1 MTPRKP
7 FNPDAI
13 SHIEAAQI
21 LGVTVKGVQRLLRD
35 GALHRVPD
43 QHPSLSRVEVEQ
55 EARDPH
61 QSVWINGPE
70 AAAILGISKTR
81 VWQLALKDLLPW
93 EFGVNGRR
101 RYRRSQI
108 EVISRSRQ
116 IRWHPVGDPVVGS
129 G

>member
-13 SHIEAAQI
+13 SHAAAAQI
-21 LGVTVKGVQRLLRD
+21 LGGTVKGVQRLLRD
-35 GALHRVPD
+35 GILHRVPS
-43 QHPSLSRVEVEQ
+43 QHPSLSRDEVEEQ
-55 EARDPH
+55 ARNPR
-61 QSVWINGPE
+61 QSEWVTGTE

-93 EFGVNGRR
+93 EFADNGRR
-101 RYRRSQI
+101 RYRRAQI

-116 IRWHPVGDPVVGS
+116 IRWHPVDESAVDTG
-129 G
+129 